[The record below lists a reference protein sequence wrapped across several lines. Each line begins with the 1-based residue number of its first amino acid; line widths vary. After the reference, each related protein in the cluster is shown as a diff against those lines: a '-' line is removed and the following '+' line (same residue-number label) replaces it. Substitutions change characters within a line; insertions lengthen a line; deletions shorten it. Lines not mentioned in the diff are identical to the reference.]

1 MSKGEL
7 KGKKKDDTYWKFDV
21 DPEKLS
27 SEKSNKKTVPGNR
40 PQLIKNKKPKLEV
53 VENQKDKKSRKTL
66 AREYNERDTLE
77 NFVKPGVLIRCLST
91 IVDYGGAF
99 TAWMVSK
106 HYIQNIYRYYVELLA
121 LFKLDQTL
129 PPHEVELNLLIFMG
143 LVVVLTLF
151 LFPIIFLGKPIGKFL
166 FRINTSH
173 SQTGRSVSRGTIIL
187 REVILKPLTIVSIYG
202 VYVFIFEKDKISFH
216 DKVAKTVLHY

>member
-7 KGKKKDDTYWKFDV
+7 KDKKKDDTYWKFDV
-21 DPEKLS
+21 DSEKLS
-27 SEKSNKKTVPGNR
+27 SEKSNKKTVPGSR
-40 PQLIKNKKPKLEV
+40 PKLIKNKKPKLEV

-121 LFKLDQTL
+121 IFKLDQTL

-187 REVILKPLTIVSIYG
+187 REVVLKPLTIVSIYG
-202 VYVFIFEKDKISFH
+202 VYVFILEKDKISFH
-216 DKVAKTVLHY
+216 DKGAKTVLHY